1 MELVPK
7 VVSQI
12 FNLGDDADNQLSL
25 ESSEV
30 GKMLTNGFE
39 VGILCFYTV
48 IFKSSVVLF
57 T

>member
-39 VGILCFYTV
+39 VGILCYLLKMLIVDFSYN
-48 IFKSSVVLF
+48 S
-57 T
+57 